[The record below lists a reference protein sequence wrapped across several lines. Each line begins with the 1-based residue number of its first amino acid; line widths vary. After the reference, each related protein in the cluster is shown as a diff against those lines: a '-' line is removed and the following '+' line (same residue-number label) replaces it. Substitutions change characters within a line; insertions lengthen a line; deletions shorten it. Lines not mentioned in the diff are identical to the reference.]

1 MAHTQIL
8 ADTYYRRNN
17 NELLYVK
24 EVLVP
29 GSQVLYRTTAGWS
42 LDGYI
47 YDLDLTPVHNTVLA
61 TSSVPFTTGPQPV
74 VGKTYLH
81 SSNGW
86 VEVIGLTTVMVT
98 IENKPSARRVRVQYK
113 HADQNFIWTQD
124 LDEWLA
130 RATCVETR
138 PSWDDYFIQ
147 VSHLIATRATCDR
160 KHVGAVLVRDRHII
174 ATGYNGSA
182 PGDPHCDD
190 AGHDLVQLADGKMN
204 CVRTIHAEANAI
216 LQAAKHG
223 ASTQGTTIYT
233 NTYPC
238 WPCAKMILGAGI
250 VEVVV
255 DADYNND
262 PRVAGAFESKGV
274 AVRRYKK
281 E

>member
-1 MAHTQIL
+1 MSQIL
-8 ADTYYRRNN
+8 PDTYYRRSDGS
-17 NELLYVK
+17 LLYVK

-29 GSQVLYRTTAGWS
+29 GTQVLYCTTTGWS
-42 LDGYI
+42 LDGYV

-61 TSSVPFTTGPQPV
+61 TATVPFTPGPQPV

-86 VEVIGLTTVMVT
+86 VEVIGLTSVMVT
-98 IENKPSARRVRVQYK
+98 IENKPSERRVRVQYK
-113 HADQNFIWTQD
+113 HADQNFLWTQD

-130 RATCVETR
+130 RVTCVEPR

-190 AGHDLVQLADGKMN
+190 AGHDLVQLIDGKMN

-223 ASTQGTTIYT
+223 SSTQGTTIYT

-262 PRVAGAFESKGV
+262 PRVAAAFESKGV

-281 E
+281 K